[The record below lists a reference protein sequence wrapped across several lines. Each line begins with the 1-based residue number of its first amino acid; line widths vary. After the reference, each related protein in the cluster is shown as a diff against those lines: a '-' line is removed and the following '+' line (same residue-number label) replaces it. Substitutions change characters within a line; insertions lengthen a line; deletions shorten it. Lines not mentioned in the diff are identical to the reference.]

1 MFSLAEDVV
10 FFRRKMPMKVDIT
23 DSVIQSADDLIGL
36 GLTDCDRILLEQAII
51 KWIEQFIDDLPL
63 NIEYHFQSDRTLAEC
78 IKEAEYQTELER
90 LIQDDELPLA
100 S

>member
-1 MFSLAEDVV
+1 
-10 FFRRKMPMKVDIT
+10 MKVDIT
-23 DSVIQSADDLIGL
+23 DAVMQSADDLIGL

-63 NIEYHFQSDRTLAEC
+63 NIEYHFQSDRTFE
-78 IKEAEYQTELER
+78 KYVKQAEYQTELER
-90 LIQDDELPLA
+90 LTQDDELPLA

>member
-1 MFSLAEDVV
+1 
-10 FFRRKMPMKVDIT
+10 MPMKVDIK

-36 GLTDCDRILLEQAII
+36 GLTDCDRTFLQQAII

-63 NIEYHFQSDRTLAEC
+63 NIEYHFQNDRTFE
-78 IKEAEYQTELER
+78 KYVKQAEYQTELER
-90 LIQDDELPLA
+90 LTKDDELPIA